1 LADKLRTKVKDRDK
15 IKEQLIHELVKTR
28 REISDLKAW
37 EVKHKRAEAALT
49 NYIQRL
55 EETVAELRNQALV
68 DELTGLYNRRG
79 FMLLTQQQLK
89 LANRTKMG
97 MLLLFADLDNLKWI
111 NDTFGHPEG
120 DLALIETANI
130 LKKTFREPDIIARI
144 GGDEFGVLAI
154 ESRKD
159 SGEVLV
165 NRLQKRLDIN
175 NAKRKRCYK
184 LSLSTGIERYN
195 PECPCSIDELLAVAD
210 SLMYEQ
216 KRKRLTTVR
225 QVSKPLGSKGLSIVL
240 RSSSTTEKG

>member
-1 LADKLRTKVKDRDK
+1 VGKLRTKVKDRDK
-15 IKEQLIHELVKTR
+15 TKEQLVQELVENR
-28 REISDLKAW
+28 REIADLKAW
-37 EVKHKRAEAALT
+37 EVKRKRAEAALA

-89 LANRTKMG
+89 WANRTKTG

-120 DLALIETANI
+120 DVALIEIANI

-144 GGDEFGVLAI
+144 GGDEFGILAI
-154 ESRKD
+154 EGRKD

-165 NRLQKRLDIN
+165 KRLQKRLDIN
-175 NAKRKRCYK
+175 NAKRKCRYK
-184 LSLSTGIERYN
+184 LSLSTGIEHYN
-195 PECPCSIDELLAVAD
+195 PECPRSINELLTVAD
-210 SLMYEQ
+210 HLMYEQ
-216 KRKRLTTVR
+216 KRKMVTTLR
-225 QVSKPLGSKGLSIVL
+225 QVSKPLGLKRLSIAL
-240 RSSSTTEKG
+240 PSSSPAEKG